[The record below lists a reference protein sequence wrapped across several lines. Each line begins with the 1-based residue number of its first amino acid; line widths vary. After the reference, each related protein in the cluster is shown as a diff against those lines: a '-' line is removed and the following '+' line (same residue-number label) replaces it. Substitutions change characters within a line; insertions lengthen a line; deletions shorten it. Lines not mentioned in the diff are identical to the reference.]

1 MAKNILTNIDLN
13 GNEIQNFVEQPLGTA
28 PTTHLKVGR
37 RYFDTAE
44 NRGKVYNGTSW
55 LREAYM
61 TDIENLSAENDE
73 LDERIAALEAYFSS
87 SEDADEKINKWNEI
101 VAFLNAAEGETLD
114 EILSN
119 FAQKTRKINAGAG
132 LTGGGDLTADRTLS
146 LAESGV
152 SAGTYTKIT
161 VDKYGRV
168 TSGSNPTTLEGMGI
182 TDAYTKD
189 QVIQIEER
197 LSESINGILE
207 TEINPLAE
215 RVTQLEE
222 KATSVSVSQTLTSGI
237 EIGSVTV
244 DGKETKLYAPTAEE
258 VDLTGYAKKHAA
270 RITCDGS
277 TTSYPIAHNLGTTDV
292 TVNVWRFVSG
302 TVWEQVVTDVETV
315 DSNNVKISFGL
326 APTSG
331 NVFRIIVIG

>member
-1 MAKNILTNIDLN
+1 MSKFLNNIDLV
-13 GNEIQNFVEQPLGTA
+13 GNEIQNFIEQPLGAT
-28 PTTHLKVGR
+28 PSTFLKPGR
-37 RYFDTAE
+37 KYFDTSE

-61 TDIENLSAENDE
+61 TDIENLSTENDE

-87 SEDADEKINKWNEI
+87 EEDADATINKWNEI
-101 VAFLNAAEGETLD
+101 VAFLNATEGETLD
-114 EILSN
+114 EILSS
-119 FAQKTRKINAGAG
+119 FAQKTRKIIAGAG
-132 LTGGGDLTADRTLS
+132 LAGGGDLTADRTLS

-152 SAGTYTKIT
+152 SAGTYTKTT

-189 QVIQIEER
+189 QVNQMEEQ
-197 LSESINGILE
+197 LGETINGILE

-270 RITCDGS
+270 RITSDGS
-277 TTSYPIAHNLGTTDV
+277 TTSYLIAHNLGTTDV

-302 TVWEQVVTDVETV
+302 TVWEQVVTDIETV
-315 DSNNVKISFGL
+315 DHNNVKISFGS
-326 APTSG
+326 APASG
-331 NVFRIIVIG
+331 NVFRIVVIG